1 MFKRTLAVAVALVML
16 SGIMTACDADTE
28 KTEELV
34 SADII
39 TYATVATE
47 DMASETLPT
56 EEAVTGITEPE
67 VLPSH
72 AEAEISEVA
81 YNPTECSV
89 IYEAEDGEMSGYCAV
104 MSSNEGYSGTGYV
117 TGLSLPESSL
127 TVVLDIPSAQHYNV
141 TVCLSS
147 DEPVEGVLYVDGL
160 ARGTFTTSGSGEF
173 ESIKFENIYLSPD
186 KSSVTIS
193 GLSGEVDLDFFL
205 LENADDLS
213 EIDYSV
219 SGTLCNSGATEETVE
234 LYKYLCEMYGESV
247 LTAQQCSQGSNA
259 EIYAVAAVT
268 GKYPLIRLG
277 ELAGYSSGYDTGDI
291 ELAIDYYND
300 GGIIGYSWYWA
311 MNGSCYLE
319 ESGFSL
325 SNAVTTHDVA
335 HMSLEKVTELLGTGG
350 VSEECYEIIEG
361 IDLIAEQ
368 FARLSELDIPVIFR
382 PLPEAGN
389 GEFWWGEDLESY
401 LWLYEL
407 IYTRLTEYHMLD
419 NIIWVWNAQDVD
431 WYVGDEYCD
440 IISLDI
446 YDFSLGAW
454 DNQSH
459 VTALTRMMGLTGDKP
474 IAISECNVLPSP
486 ANIKKDNAYWLFASV
501 WSGSYTVTD
510 DYELCTDY
518 MTEQE
523 WILFYNCTE
532 TITK

>member
-1 MFKRTLAVAVALVML
+1 MLKRTLSVLTAFILLL
-16 SGIMTACDADTE
+16 SMTACTDTG
-28 KTEELV
+28 KTEEIV
-34 SADII
+34 
-39 TYATVATE
+39 TE
-47 DMASETLPT
+47 DEVTAATIPTEDVTETLPT
-56 EEAVTGITEPE
+56 EETVTELTEPA
-67 VLPSH
+67 VLPTH

-81 YNPTECSV
+81 YNPTDCCV
-89 IYEAEDGEMSGYCAV
+89 IYEAEDGTMDGYTVA
-104 MSSNEGYSGTGYV
+104 MSSHEGYSGTGYV
-117 TGLSLPESSL
+117 TGLSLPDSTL
-127 TVVLDIPSAQHYNV
+127 TVILNIPSAQHYDV

-186 KSSVTIS
+186 TSSVTIS
-193 GLSGEVDLDFFL
+193 DLSGEVDLDFFL
-205 LENADDLS
+205 LENAEDLS
-213 EIDYSV
+213 ELDYSV
-219 SGTLCNSGATEETVE
+219 SGVLSNSGATEATAA
-234 LYKYLCEMYGESV
+234 LYKDLCEMYGESV

-277 ELAGYSSGYDTGDI
+277 ELSGYSAGVDTGDI
-291 ELAIDYYND
+291 ELAIDYYQS
-300 GGIIGYSWYWA
+300 GGIIGYSWYWT

-335 HMSLEKVTELLGTGG
+335 HMSIEKVTELLSTGG
-350 VSEECYEIIEG
+350 VSEECCEIIEG

-368 FARLSELDIPVIFR
+368 LSKLSDLGIPVMLR

-401 LWLYEL
+401 IWLYQL
-407 IYTRLTEYHMLD
+407 IYNRLTDYYMLD
-419 NIIWVWNAQDVD
+419 NIIWIWNAQDVD
-431 WYVGDEYCD
+431 WYVGDDYCD
-440 IISLDI
+440 IISLDV

-459 VTALTRMMGLTGDKP
+459 VTALVRMMELSSDKP

-501 WSGSYTVTD
+501 FSGSYTITD
-510 DYELCTDY
+510 DNELCTDY
-518 MTEQE
+518 MSEQE
-523 WILFYNCTE
+523 WILFYNCSE
-532 TITK
+532 TVTK

>member
-1 MFKRTLAVAVALVML
+1 MIKRTLAVLTAFML
-16 SGIMTACDADTE
+16 MLTAFTACTPE
-28 KTEELV
+28 ETEEIVTEDVTTEL
-34 SADII
+34 
-39 TYATVATE
+39 TVATE
-47 DMASETLPT
+47 DTTETLPT
-56 EEAVTGITEPE
+56 EEAVTELTAPTE
-67 VLPSH
+67 LPTH

-89 IYEAEDGEMSGYCAV
+89 IYEAEDGETGGYTAV
-104 MSSNEGYSGTGYV
+104 MSSHEGYSGTGYV
-117 TGLSLPESSL
+117 TGLSLPDSTL
-127 TVVLDIPSAQHYNV
+127 KVVLDIPSAQHYNV

-160 ARGTFTTSGSGEF
+160 ARGTFTTSGSGDF
-173 ESIKFENIYLSPD
+173 ESIKFENIYLSPET
-186 KSSVTIS
+186 SSVTIS
-193 GLSGEVDLDFFL
+193 DLSGEVDLDFFL
-205 LENADDLS
+205 LENTDDLS
-213 EIDYSV
+213 ELDYSV
-219 SGTLCNSGATEETVE
+219 SGVLSNSGATEATVE

-277 ELAGYSSGYDTGDI
+277 ELSGYSAGVDTGDI
-291 ELAIDYYND
+291 ELAIEYYED

-335 HMSLEKVTELLGTGG
+335 HMSLEKVEELLGTGG
-350 VSEECYEIIEG
+350 VSEECYAIIEG

-368 FARLSELDIPVIFR
+368 FSRLAELDIPVIFR

-389 GEFWWGEDLESY
+389 GEFWWGEDLDSY
-401 LWLYEL
+401 IWLYEL
-407 IYTRLTEYHMLD
+407 IYTRLTDYHMLD
-419 NIIWVWNAQDVD
+419 NIIWVWNAQDVE

-440 IISLDI
+440 IISLDV

-459 VTALTRMMGLTGDKP
+459 VTALIRMMELTTDKP
-474 IAISECNVLPSP
+474 IAISECNILPSP
-486 ANIKKDNAYWLFASV
+486 ANLKKDNAYWLFASV
-501 WSGSYTVTD
+501 FSGSYAITE

-523 WILFYNCTE
+523 WILFYNCSE

>member
-1 MFKRTLAVAVALVML
+1 MFKRTLAVLTAVALL
-16 SGIMTACDADTE
+16 LTMTACTDTG

-34 SADII
+34 SSD
-39 TYATVATE
+39 TTTELTVATE
-47 DMASETLPT
+47 DVTEILLT
-56 EEAVTGITEPE
+56 EEEVTGLTAPE
-67 VLPSH
+67 ELPVH
-72 AEAEISEVA
+72 AEAEIGEVA
-81 YNPTECSV
+81 YDPTECYV
-89 IYEAEDGEMSGYCAV
+89 IYEAEDGEMDGYCAI
-104 MSSNEGYSGTGYV
+104 MSSTEGYSGSGYV
-117 TGLSLPESSL
+117 TGLSLPDSSL
-127 TVVLDIPSAQHYNV
+127 TVVLDIPAAQHYNV
-141 TVCLSS
+141 TVCLAS
-147 DEPVEGVLYVDGL
+147 DEPVEGTLYVDGI

-173 ESIKFENIYLSPD
+173 ESIKFENIYIAPET
-186 KSSVTIS
+186 SSVTVS
-193 GLSGEVDLDFFL
+193 DLSGEVDLDFFL
-205 LENADDLS
+205 LENAEDLT
-213 EIDYSV
+213 ELDYSV
-219 SGTLCNSGATEETVE
+219 SGTLSNQDATEATVE
-234 LYKYLCEMYGESV
+234 LYKYLCEVYGESV

-277 ELAGYSSGYDTGDI
+277 ELSGYSAGVDTGDI
-291 ELAIDYYND
+291 ELAIEYYED

-319 ESGFSL
+319 ESQFSL

-335 HMSLEKVTELLGTGG
+335 HMSLEKVTELLDASG
-350 VSEECYEIIEG
+350 VSEECYAIIEG

-368 FARLSELDIPVIFR
+368 FSRLAELDIPVMFR

-431 WYVGDEYCD
+431 WYVGNEYCD
-440 IISLDI
+440 IISLDV

-459 VTALTRMMGLTGDKP
+459 VTALIRMMELTSDKP

-486 ANIKKDNAYWLFASV
+486 ANLKKDNAYWLFASV
-501 WSGSYTVTD
+501 WSGSYAITED
-510 DYELCTDY
+510 NELCTDY

-532 TITK
+532 TVTR

>member
-1 MFKRTLAVAVALVML
+1 ML
-16 SGIMTACDADTE
+16 LTMTACTDME
-28 KTEELV
+28 ETEELV
-34 SADII
+34 SEDVV
-39 TYATVATE
+39 TEVSVVTE
-47 DMASETLPT
+47 DVTETLPT
-56 EEAVTGITEPE
+56 EEAVTELTAPE
-67 VLPSH
+67 ELPVH
-72 AEAEISEVA
+72 AEALISEVT
-81 YNPTECSV
+81 YNPSDCYA
-89 IYEAEDGEMSGYCAV
+89 IYEAEEGTMTGYTVA
-104 MSSNEGYSGTGYV
+104 MSSHDGYSGAGYV
-117 TGLSLPESSL
+117 TGLSLPDSTL
-127 TVVLDIPSAQHYNV
+127 TVILEIPSAQHYDV

-186 KSSVTIS
+186 TSSVTIS
-193 GLSGEVDLDFFL
+193 ELSGEVGLDFFL
-205 LENADDLS
+205 LENSEDLT
-213 EIDYSV
+213 ELDYSV
-219 SGTLCNSGATEETVE
+219 SGVLSNSGATDATTQ

-268 GKYPLIRLG
+268 GKYPMIRLG
-277 ELAGYSSGYDTGDI
+277 ELSGYSEGYDTGDI
-291 ELAIDYYND
+291 ELAIDYHND
-300 GGIIGYSWYWA
+300 GGIVGYSWYWA

-319 ESGFSL
+319 DSGFVL

-335 HMSLEKVTELLGTGG
+335 HMSTEKLTELLETGG
-350 VSEECYEIIEG
+350 VSEECVALIEG

-368 FARLSELDIPVIFR
+368 LSRLSDLDIPVLFR

-407 IYTRLTEYHMLD
+407 IYERLTDYHMLD
-419 NIIWVWNAQDVD
+419 NIIWIWNAQDVN

-440 IISLDI
+440 IISLDV

-459 VTALTRMMGLTGDKP
+459 VTALIRMMELSSDKP

-486 ANIKKDNAYWLFASV
+486 ANLKKDNAYWLFASV
-501 WSGSYTVTD
+501 FSGEYALTD
-510 DYELCTDY
+510 ENELCTDY
-518 MTEQE
+518 ISEQE
-523 WILFYNCTE
+523 WVLFYNCSE
-532 TITK
+532 TVTR